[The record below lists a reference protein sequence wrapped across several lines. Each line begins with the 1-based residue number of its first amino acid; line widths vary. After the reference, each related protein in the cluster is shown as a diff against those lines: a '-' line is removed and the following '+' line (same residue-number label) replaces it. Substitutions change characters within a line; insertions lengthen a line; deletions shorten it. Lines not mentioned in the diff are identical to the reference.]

1 MPPARDID
9 GALTRARKVPILDL
23 HAFTSASA
31 NAEAAPPSSNLPPP
45 EKWVLLRM
53 GEVRVTE
60 MLERHIDS
68 SMSMTGRCICRR
80 NSSATS
86 CDEDAALRLV
96 AM

>member
-1 MPPARDID
+1 MPRMLRPPLDTEFEPVMCAIESVVVVSTATMPPARDID

-53 GEVRVTE
+53 GEVQVIENT
-60 MLERHIDS
+60 
-68 SMSMTGRCICRR
+68 
-80 NSSATS
+80 
-86 CDEDAALRLV
+86 
-96 AM
+96 